1 MSNLCVTFLALAG
14 LLTDYP
20 PDLSVEG
27 LMKMFRAS
35 LVVSVFL
42 FSGIAEAATTTVTA
56 TGNCPADPTAVQSA
70 INSAAPGDT
79 IQLLPGPSGL
89 AFNFTCGGGLTV
101 QTLALTLEGTPGAT
115 VINGPGSTT
124 GQVGL
129 LIFSDDVTV
138 TGIGFQNFGLGIVGT
153 NADFSSAEPGPA
165 NLTITKS
172 SFANNGFGVLVLGV
186 CDHFRFTNNVVQ
198 VPGPPTTIFGSNLGI
213 VIQTSDNDLL
223 VADNTLTG
231 PGPTGLLTSISQLP
245 NPPSPVLQTF
255 GILQVDFL
263 MPAAVRGRISGN
275 IVSRLDVGLQSS
287 SNFGVVTGNTA
298 SNCAIGLIISN
309 DTDDGV
315 TQVTDNIVAQNIS
328 SGNEIG
334 LWVASG
340 ARNSVLLNDLSNSSL
355 VGLLFLQNPNGAPSQ
370 DNVFLLNKGSMR
382 GVPGNQGAG
391 VCKALNLC
399 K

>member
-1 MSNLCVTFLALAG
+1 
-14 LLTDYP
+14 
-20 PDLSVEG
+20 
-27 LMKMFRAS
+27 MKMLPAS
-35 LVVSVFL
+35 LVLLVFL
-42 FSGIAEAATTTVTA
+42 FSRIAQAATTTVTA
-56 TGNCPADPTAVQSA
+56 TGNCPADPTAVQTA

-124 GQVGL
+124 GQIGL

-138 TGIGFQNFGLGIVGT
+138 TGIGFHNFGSGIIGT

-198 VPGPPTTIFGSNLGI
+198 VPPGSNLGI
-213 VIQTSDNDLL
+213 AITTRDNDLL

-245 NPPSPVLQTF
+245 NPPSPVLQTI
-255 GILQVDFL
+255 GILQVDVL
-263 MPAAVRGRISGN
+263 IPAAVRGRISGN

-370 DNVFLLNKGSMR
+370 DNVFLLNQGSVR

-391 VCKALNLC
+391 VCKASHLC